1 MSTQSMHDSSI
12 AVVAPSHYSR
22 LAQWLHWTTF
32 AMVVFAYASINARK
46 LFERGSDARILAVES
61 HFLVGMVILML
72 TLPRLVNRL
81 QEPSPRSVPPQ
92 PVLLALLAK
101 ATHVLLYVFLIV
113 QPLTGMVARL
123 AEGKGIGLP
132 FSERVIPSFFG
143 THEALAASI
152 ESAHVWIGEA
162 FYWVIGLHILAA
174 LFHMLVRKDHVM
186 QQMTGRD

>member
-1 MSTQSMHDSSI
+1 MSTEPAQDTTV
-12 AVVAPSHYSR
+12 AAVAPTHYSR
-22 LAQWLHWTTF
+22 LARWLHWTTF

-46 LFERGSDARILAVES
+46 LFERGTDERILASES

-72 TLPRLVNRL
+72 TLPRLANRL
-81 QEPSPRSVPPQ
+81 KEPSPSILPPQ
-92 PVLLALLAK
+92 PASSALLSK
-101 ATHVLLYVFLIV
+101 TTHVLLYAFLIV
-113 QPLTGMVARL
+113 QPLTGIVARL

-143 THEALAASI
+143 THEPLAASL

-174 LFHMLVRKDHVM
+174 LFHLLVRKDNVM
-186 QQMTGRD
+186 QRMTGKA